1 LPCPWPWPLPHRLLN
16 PVVRAPSHDA
26 LNPCAMDTPRFEGC
40 LVSEFSGLTFDKD
53 VEGMLSD
60 KASAPAAAAASQ
72 PAGVWQRLAGAVE
85 VSDTRPGGVCRV

>member
-1 LPCPWPWPLPHRLLN
+1 
-16 PVVRAPSHDA
+16 
-26 LNPCAMDTPRFEGC
+26 MDTPRFEGC

-60 KASAPAAAAASQ
+60 KASAPAAAAAASQ